1 MKRLFQQLDISS
13 FASSAIIN
21 GLVLLVFQFIKMP
34 EEQAEA
40 GFVVESIQPEER
52 LVEEFNQ
59 EIEVETKEATTLSK
73 VSGGVV
79 AAKAGAS
86 TLKTVT
92 KVNVNQSRS
101 LQPMAVNVNTSV
113 SALPTDGELAMD
125 LGEGE
130 VTGDVGAV
138 VDGYGTALGRVA
150 EELVRLMRKQKV
162 LVVWLFDES
171 ESMKDDQAEI
181 RERFHKVYADLGL
194 AVETDPTLKK
204 RSKQASQAPLMTVIG
219 SYGQGLKF
227 HTKLPTNDL
236 ATIKAAID
244 QIQVDESGK
253 ENMCLSIRET
263 IKNSKVGASRQKR
276 KLVIVVV
283 SDESGD
289 DGAMVDLA
297 IAEAKNAASPIY
309 ILGRESVFGYPYARQ
324 RWKDPKYNLTHW
336 LRINRGAESAFP
348 ECLQWDGLR
357 NRYDAFNAGQ
367 GPYEMVRLA
376 RESGGIFFVLPGEE
390 EDLSGP
396 GANDRRK
403 FDFLAMKEYRP
414 LLLPRDAY
422 VRDLQKNPFRKTVMD
437 VVVRLNPT
445 ENKLLFPVHDPQLNI
460 REHHYPLTQAEFQ
473 KEATAQVG
481 KAARAMMLL
490 NQAVPMLETVK
501 QLRPQEGSQRW
512 RANYDLA
519 LAQLYAYRVRL
530 FQFLLAMDKHAYA
543 TPRPKQPKTNEWNVR
558 RTATMLI
565 PDDTQFSRLKQAFKI
580 ETSKDEYLQLL
591 DSQRLKA
598 IELFDYV
605 ISEHPGTP
613 WARRAEYER
622 DHGFGMQ
629 FVEGFHDPNYNR
641 RDIKLPTL

>member
-1 MKRLFQQLDISS
+1 MKRIFQELDIPS
-13 FASSAIIN
+13 FVSSAVIN

-34 EEQAEA
+34 GEEVEA
-40 GFVVESIQPEER
+40 SFVVESIQPEER

-59 EIEVETKEATTLSK
+59 DIEVETKEATTISK

-79 AAKAGAS
+79 AAKAGS
-86 TLKTVT
+86 SRLKAVT
-92 KVNVNQSRS
+92 KVNVNQTRNM
-101 LQPMAVNVNTSV
+101 QPQQINVNTSV

-150 EELVRLMRKQKV
+150 EELVRLMRKEKV
-162 LVVWLFDES
+162 MVVWLFDES
-171 ESMKDDQAEI
+171 ESMKDDQIEI
-181 RERFHKVYADLGL
+181 RERLHKVYADLGL
-194 AVETDPTLKK
+194 AMEADPTLKQ
-204 RSKQASQAPLMTVIG
+204 RASEVPLMTVIG
-219 SYGQGLKF
+219 SYGMGLKF

-244 QIQVDESGK
+244 GIPVDESGK
-253 ENMCLSIRET
+253 EHMCLSIRET
-263 IKNSKVGASRQKR
+263 IKKFKIGANRQKR
-276 KLVIVVV
+276 KLAIVVV

-297 IAEAKNAASPIY
+297 IAEAKNANSPIY

-324 RWKDPKYNLTHW
+324 RWVDPNTSLPHW

-390 EDLSGP
+390 EDLTGP

-414 LLLPRDAY
+414 LLIPRDVY
-422 VRDLQKNPFRKTVMD
+422 VRDLQKKPFRKMVMD
-437 VVVRLNPT
+437 VIIRLNPT
-445 ENKLLFPVHDPQLNI
+445 ENKLLFTAHDPQLNI
-460 REHHYPLTQAEFQ
+460 REHHYPLKQAEFQ
-473 KEATAQVG
+473 KEATKQVVR
-481 KAARAMMLL
+481 AARAMMLL
-490 NQAVPMLETVK
+490 NQAVPMMETVK
-501 QLRPQEGSQRW
+501 ELRPQEESQRW

-530 FQFLLAMDKHAYA
+530 FQFLLAMDNHANSN
-543 TPRPKQPKTNEWNVR
+543 PKPTKANSNEWNVR
-558 RTATMLI
+558 RRPTMLV
-565 PDDTQFSRLKQAFKI
+565 PDDAQFDRIKAAFKI
-580 ETSKDEYLQLL
+580 QTSKDEYLKLL
-591 DSQRLKA
+591 EDQRLKA
-598 IELFDYV
+598 VELFNYV

-613 WARRAEYER
+613 WARRAQYER
-622 DHGFGMQ
+622 DQGFGMQ
-629 FVEGFHDPNYNR
+629 FYDHFWNPRYSEPV
-641 RDIKLPTL
+641 KLPTL